1 MLLNQHHITRLRFYS
16 ILFFLIFYSLIIQSQ
31 SNSLKIYIDEKLEL
45 IDENIVNKQ
54 YDLALNKIKEL
65 ENYSS
70 YVKIDENRLNLNLIK
85 AKAYFGN
92 NEQEKAINLLLN
104 GLSEI
109 ELLPKLSNL
118 KINYA
123 TFIGE
128 IFLNA
133 RNFDKSLLYFK
144 KSLNSSK
151 TANDTINIL
160 NSYWSIG
167 QVYYNKGDIIKADS
181 VFNRIIDYEITKTTE
196 EIIAKTYNSLGV
208 LASDVEDL
216 DLAEEYGEKALKIKQ
231 SLNDTLETAVSIL
244 NLSAIYYKKQDF
256 EKAKRNYIKA
266 YEDVKHMNSDRA
278 LNLKENILYNLA
290 FVNEQLND
298 YKNAYKFLEEATSL
312 SDSLSRA
319 NSTQQI
325 TEIEAK
331 FNVAKKAQEVEEA
344 ESNAFRAQVFFYGL
358 AMAFLAFIV
367 FGYIFYRNYRLN
379 QRSKL
384 EQLENETQTKIINAT
399 IDAKEK
405 ERKSIAEI
413 LHDSV
418 SALLSSANLHL
429 QASKAQLKKDAPQE
443 ISKAQTIV
451 NEASV
456 KIRDLSH
463 ELISSVLLKFGLAF
477 AVHDMCQ
484 KYSNSEITLHSDDNG
499 IKRYDQDF
507 EIKIHNII
515 EELINNILK
524 HSKASNATIMM
535 AHREKDMLSIRI
547 SDDGIGFDVKKAKY
561 KDGLGLSHIGARV
574 KVMKGVFNIISSSEN
589 GTSIFILVPIQHK
602 KAA

>member
-1 MLLNQHHITRLRFYS
+1 MRLNQPYITRLRFYS
-16 ILFFLIFYSLIIQSQ
+16 ILFFLIFNSLIIQSQ
-31 SNSLKIYIDEKLEL
+31 SNSLKIYIDEKIQL
-45 IDENIVNKQ
+45 IDENIVNEEF
-54 YDLALNKIKEL
+54 DLALNKIEEL
-65 ENYSS
+65 ENYSN
-70 YVKIDENRLNLNLIK
+70 YVKSDENRLNLNFIK
-85 AKAYFGN
+85 ARAYFGKG
-92 NEQEKAINLLLN
+92 EQEKAINLLLN
-104 GLSEI
+104 GLSEV
-109 ELLPKLSNL
+109 EQMPKLLNL
-118 KINYA
+118 KVEYS

-133 RNFDKSLLYFK
+133 RNLDKSLLYFK

-151 TANDTINIL
+151 SANDTINIL

-167 QVYYNKGDIIKADS
+167 QVYYDRGDIIKADS
-181 VFNRIIDYEITKTTE
+181 VFNRIIDYPINKTTE

-208 LASDVEDL
+208 IASEVEDL

-231 SLNDTLETAVSIL
+231 SLNDTIETAVSIL
-244 NLSAIYYKKQDF
+244 NLSAIYYKKKDF
-256 EKAKRNYIKA
+256 EKAKINYLKA
-266 YEDVKHMNSDRA
+266 YEDVKHLNSDRA
-278 LNLKENILYNLA
+278 LIVKENSLYNLA

-298 YKNAYKFLEEATSL
+298 YKSAYKYLEEATSL
-312 SDSLSRA
+312 SDSISEA
-319 NSTQQI
+319 ISAQQI

-331 FNVAKKAQEVEEA
+331 FNVAKKAQELKEA

-358 AMAFLAFIV
+358 ALAFLAFIV

-405 ERKSIAEI
+405 ERKSIAET

-443 ISKAQTIV
+443 ISKAQIIV

-515 EELINNILK
+515 EELVNNILK

-547 SDDGIGFDVKKAKY
+547 SDDGIGFDVKQAKY